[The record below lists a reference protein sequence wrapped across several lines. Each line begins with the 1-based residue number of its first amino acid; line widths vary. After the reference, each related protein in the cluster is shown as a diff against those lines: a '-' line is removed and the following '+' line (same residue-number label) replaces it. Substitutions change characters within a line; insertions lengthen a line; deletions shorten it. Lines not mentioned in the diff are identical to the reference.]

1 MPESS
6 WTQCNARG
14 KGILMFGWLGIIIG
28 ILLFLIGG
36 FLVVFFPSTE
46 EHQGETFG
54 LTGVILGFILL
65 IAAFF
70 LVFF

>member
-1 MPESS
+1 MASL
-6 WTQCNARG
+6 TNAG
-14 KGILMFGWLGIIIG
+14 FKVVSMFGWLGIAIG

-46 EHQGETFG
+46 EHQGDTFG

>member
-1 MPESS
+1 
-6 WTQCNARG
+6 
-14 KGILMFGWLGIIIG
+14 MFGWLGIIIG

-36 FLVVFFPSTE
+36 FLVVFFPSTW
-46 EHQGETFG
+46 EHQGDIFS
-54 LTGVILGFILL
+54 LTGIILGLILL

>member
-1 MPESS
+1 
-6 WTQCNARG
+6 
-14 KGILMFGWLGIIIG
+14 MFGWLGIAIG

-36 FLVVFFPSTE
+36 FLVVFFPSTK
-46 EHQGETFG
+46 EHQGDTFG

>member
-1 MPESS
+1 
-6 WTQCNARG
+6 
-14 KGILMFGWLGIIIG
+14 MFGWIGIIIG

-46 EHQGETFG
+46 EHQGNTFG
-54 LTGVILGFILL
+54 LSGIILGFILL